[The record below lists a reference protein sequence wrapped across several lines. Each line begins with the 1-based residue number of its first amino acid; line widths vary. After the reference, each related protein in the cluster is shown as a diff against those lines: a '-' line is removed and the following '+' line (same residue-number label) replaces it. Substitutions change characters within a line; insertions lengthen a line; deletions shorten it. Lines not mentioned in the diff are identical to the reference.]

1 MVDAF
6 KQALERQ
13 DNGYGPS
20 YGIEDLREAIAKD
33 EQSKGW
39 DCRSDD
45 VYVTHGVTEA
55 LQVLFAAFL
64 EQGDTILAPAHI
76 TPLHGISSDVR
87 CQDRRIRTRLGSGL
101 GHRYDDIR
109 RKMND
114 SVKFIVIV
122 NPNNPTGNVA
132 KPSTIKE
139 VLSIARDWPNCTVIA
154 DEIYDALDFSGDQ
167 RSVASLSD
175 EVPVVTLNGVSKVHF
190 APGWRI
196 GYMAFFDPRGSLGAP
211 RDGVERILRS
221 RLCASTP
228 AQYGYLAG
236 LEHDRLWLK
245 ERLSTIKRKVEL
257 CMNR

>member
-6 KQALERQ
+6 KEALERQ

-39 DCRSDD
+39 GCKPDD

-64 EQGDTILAPAHI
+64 EQGDTILAPGPHYPPYMAYPQMYGAK
-76 TPLHGISSDVR
+76 TVEYALDSD
-87 CQDRRIRTRLGSGL
+87 QGWAIDT
-101 GHRYDDIR
+101 DDIR

-132 KPSTIKE
+132 KPSIIKE
-139 VLSIARDWPNCTVIA
+139 V
-154 DEIYDALDFSGDQ
+154 
-167 RSVASLSD
+167 
-175 EVPVVTLNGVSKVHF
+175 
-190 APGWRI
+190 
-196 GYMAFFDPRGSLGAP
+196 
-211 RDGVERILRS
+211 
-221 RLCASTP
+221 
-228 AQYGYLAG
+228 
-236 LEHDRLWLK
+236 
-245 ERLSTIKRKVEL
+245 
-257 CMNR
+257 